1 MTEKG
6 GYMTSNTPDSI
17 YVKTWSAES
26 EPGGALFDYDSEI
39 DALQSQL
46 SPVSVT
52 KFFHIDACD
61 KKPNWPGA
69 SIKTHFAQC

>member
-6 GYMTSNTPDSI
+6 EYMTSKTPGPID
-17 YVKTWSAES
+17 VKTWSAES
-26 EPGGALFDYDSEI
+26 ELGGALFGSDLGI

-52 KFFHIDACD
+52 KFFKIDACD

-69 SIKTHFAQC
+69 S